1 MMSERPR
8 RVAGEQETSDR
19 LKDLESRLEEME
31 RGSRIRE
38 RARSRFDS
46 VVPPEA
52 VHHFRAA
59 SREQLL
65 GVRTVVDH
73 WIKRIDES
81 DHAAMPPE
89 RETIEVR

>member
-1 MMSERPR
+1 MTDRPR
-8 RVAGEQETSDR
+8 RIAGEQETSDR
-19 LKDLESRLEEME
+19 LRELEARLEEME
-31 RGSRIRE
+31 RGSQLRK

-52 VHHFRAA
+52 IHHFRVA

-65 GVRTVVDH
+65 GVRTLVDH
-73 WIKRIDES
+73 WIKRIDAS
-81 DHAAMPPE
+81 DAEAPPQ

>member
-1 MMSERPR
+1 MTDRPR
-8 RVAGEQETSDR
+8 RVAGEQETADR
-19 LKDLESRLEEME
+19 LRHLEARLEEME
-31 RGSRIRE
+31 RGSRVRA

-52 VHHFRAA
+52 IHHFRVA
-59 SREQLL
+59 SREHLL

-81 DHAAMPPE
+81 DGETAPPK